1 MSEDAVARIMADLPP
16 PPPNGTDGAGD
27 LLRRW
32 TMAELLAEPDDFRWL
47 VKGLL
52 VDPTYGQIG
61 GELKTLKSVIASF
74 VTVAI
79 AAGEPLFGHFD
90 VATARPVVAYVGE
103 GGRKPY
109 KRRLRR
115 IAQAMGVK
123 LDDLP
128 LFPVFDVAP
137 IQSDIF
143 RETLSRDLRDV
154 EPGLVTL
161 DPLYMYHG
169 TATRATDLHQE
180 GALLGV
186 LSRPCIEAGV
196 SVQIVN
202 HFNQTGYGV
211 NLKRITMAG
220 SGEWADSWMLLA
232 HRVDPDVEQ
241 GAFKLLLEVGSR
253 QWGGSSWA
261 LDLTLGR
268 FDTELGE
275 HEGDIAW
282 EIRRRAIGAD
292 QSVDRVL
299 AWAATRPFQLTKE
312 ELAAGAGGKRAR
324 IRDLIDTL
332 VDTGRLTMVHGSRVD
347 SRHRSYKTWL
357 YGPKG
362 ADDAASP
369 TSDGGTLRLSVPP
382 EKGET

>member
-1 MSEDAVARIMADLPP
+1 MSEDAVARIESDLPP
-16 PPPNGTDGAGD
+16 PPLNGTDGAGD

-61 GELKTLKSVIASF
+61 GELKTLKTVIASF
-74 VTVAI
+74 VTVAV

-143 RETLSRDLRDV
+143 RHTLARDLRDV

-161 DPLYMYHG
+161 DPLYMHHG
-169 TATRATDLHQE
+169 TATRAADLHQE

-186 LSRPCIEAGV
+186 LSWPCIEAGV
-196 SVQIVN
+196 SVQLVN

-232 HRVDPDVEQ
+232 HRVDPDVQQ

-253 QWGGSSWA
+253 QWGRSTWE
-261 LDLTLGR
+261 LDQTLGR
-268 FDTELGE
+268 FDPDLGE

-282 EIRRRAIGAD
+282 EIRRRASGTN
-292 QSVDRVL
+292 QRVDRVL
-299 AWAATRPFQLTKE
+299 ALAATQPFQLTKE
-312 ELAAGAGGKRAR
+312 ELAVGAGGKRAR
-324 IRDLIDTL
+324 TRDLIDSL
-332 VDTGRLTMVHGSRVD
+332 VDTGRPSHRPTNIQRNRGGSNMTVPVRSRPPIPKLAPVD
-347 SRHRSYKTWL
+347 EGPHSSCLRS
-357 YGPKG
+357 
-362 ADDAASP
+362 
-369 TSDGGTLRLSVPP
+369 
-382 EKGET
+382 